1 LKPSRTATV
10 GRITIPEEKGDVR
23 MSAIGTCIHNI
34 YAAYDASM
42 DEQMSISMA
51 QRLIESAKLTEI
63 LKAEDVIKA
72 IRSLYDY
79 LTKEH
84 GTPTSIGHEVP
95 FSFVRKNGQLLRGEI
110 DLLWHT
116 EDGVVLVDY
125 KNIQGEEANPE
136 HYASQM
142 EAYREIIE
150 SAGHK
155 CKGIVLFYATLGQII
170 ELE

>member
-1 LKPSRTATV
+1 
-10 GRITIPEEKGDVR
+10 
-23 MSAIGTCIHNI
+23 
-34 YAAYDASM
+34 
-42 DEQMSISMA
+42 MA
-51 QRLIESAKLTEI
+51 QRIIESVKLSQI
-63 LKAEDVIKA
+63 LKAEEVIKA
-72 IRSLYDY
+72 IRLLYDY
-79 LTKEH
+79 LSKNH
-84 GTPTSIGHEVP
+84 GASISIDHEVP

-142 EAYREIIE
+142 EAYREVIE
-150 SAGHK
+150 SVGLK

-170 ELE
+170 ELK